1 MVSVYFLSLIFAFT
15 FSHQN
20 GAISVPDTVEDDDE
34 SDDGTPS
41 DDLESAVPIEE
52 NKGGAVKFGWIRGVL
67 VSYVGSR
74 HSITARSR
82 GSFTTTVCKW
92 FMFSQVLPDQKVPQK
107 LLRTNVSVCHL
118 NTNYD
123 NYDPVPFIDLLF
135 HRWDACWTSGVSCCS
150 SVCPGFL
157 VRQAGVS
164 ETMLVTH
171 MGSQSFPVL
180 HLFTFS
186 RYFWV
191 GVFPFSST
199 LGLIEAAC
207 QFSLGEPRPDWSRWA
222 IFRLKM
228 LFVVTGD
235 ISYRSLSLFL

>member
-82 GSFTTTVCKW
+82 GSFFHDHSLQMICFLKCCQIKK
-92 FMFSQVLPDQKVPQK
+92 FPKSCFAQMF
-107 LLRTNVSVCHL
+107 
-118 NTNYD
+118 
-123 NYDPVPFIDLLF
+123 
-135 HRWDACWTSGVSCCS
+135 
-150 SVCPGFL
+150 
-157 VRQAGVS
+157 
-164 ETMLVTH
+164 
-171 MGSQSFPVL
+171 
-180 HLFTFS
+180 
-186 RYFWV
+186 
-191 GVFPFSST
+191 
-199 LGLIEAAC
+199 
-207 QFSLGEPRPDWSRWA
+207 QFV
-222 IFRLKM
+222 I
-228 LFVVTGD
+228 
-235 ISYRSLSLFL
+235 